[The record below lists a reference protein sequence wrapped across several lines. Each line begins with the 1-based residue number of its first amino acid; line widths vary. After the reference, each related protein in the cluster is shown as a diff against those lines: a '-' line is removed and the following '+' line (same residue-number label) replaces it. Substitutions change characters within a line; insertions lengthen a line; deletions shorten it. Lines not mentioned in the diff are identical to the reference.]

1 MKKMVLATS
10 NANKLRE
17 IREILGDL
25 DVEIISLADVG
36 LAGIEIVED
45 GSTYEENSLKKAR
58 EIMVRTGLDTIAD
71 DSGLEV
77 DALDGAPGIYSARFS
92 GEGATDACNNIL
104 LLEKLQNVQ
113 EEARTARF
121 VSAVSVA
128 FADGR
133 ELAVR
138 GTVEGRIGFEPQGE
152 NGFGYDP
159 LFYYPEADCTFAQ
172 MDSGLKN
179 RISHRSRALRAL
191 HDALK
196 EVWSAHEN
204 RGNQ

>member
-1 MKKMVLATS
+1 MRKMVLATS

-17 IREILGDL
+17 IREILRDL
-25 DVEIISLADVG
+25 DLEILSLADVG

-45 GSTYEENSLKKAR
+45 GHTYEENSLKKAR
-58 EIMVRTGLDTIAD
+58 EIMKRTGLDTIAD

-77 DALDGAPGIYSARFS
+77 DALDGAPGVYSARFS
-92 GEGATDACNNIL
+92 GEGATDARNNAL
-104 LLEKLQNVQ
+104 LLEKLKDVP
-113 EEARTARF
+113 EKGRGARF

-133 ELAVR
+133 EVAVR
-138 GTVEGRIGFEPQGE
+138 GTVEGIIGFAPQGE

-159 LFYYPEADCTFAQ
+159 LFYYPEAACTFAQ
-172 MDSGLKN
+172 LDAAVKN
-179 RISHRSRALRAL
+179 RVSHRSRALKAL

-196 EVWSAHEN
+196 EALIPS
-204 RGNQ
+204 